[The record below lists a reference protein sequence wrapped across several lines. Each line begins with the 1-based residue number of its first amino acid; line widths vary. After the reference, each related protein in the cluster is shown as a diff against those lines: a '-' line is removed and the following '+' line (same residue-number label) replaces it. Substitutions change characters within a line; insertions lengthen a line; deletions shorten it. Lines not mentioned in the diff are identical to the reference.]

1 MATVYLCEKPSQAK
15 DIAGVLKASKR
26 SDGYFEGSGNIV
38 TWCFGHLLEMANPDQ
53 YDSRLKKWSFDTLP
67 ILPTTWQMMGKRSA
81 AKQLKIIKRLLG
93 ATDHVVISTDADRE
107 GETIA
112 REILD
117 LYAFKGR
124 VDRLWLSALDAASI
138 RKALD
143 SVLPGS
149 QTEPLYQAGLG
160 RSRADWLVGMNM
172 TRAYTL
178 LLKQSGADS
187 VISVGRVQ
195 TPTLNLVVKRDRLID
210 HFQPVPF
217 FDLVI
222 DCDAEAQHYKA
233 KWMPQLSRGVAVDDA
248 NRCLSREVAVE
259 VAGQV
264 SGKPGEVIAYNQ
276 TIKEQPAPLPYDL
289 SGLQVDASKQYGI
302 DAKDVL
308 VIAQSLYETHKATT
322 YPRTDCRYLP
332 ISQYEERAEVIAAV
346 KDSDS
351 DWWSKQFDK
360 HTIDTSIQS
369 RCWNDREI
377 TAHHAI
383 IPTAAAF
390 NMSKLSQ
397 AERQIYGLIR
407 RNYLAQFLSHYRF
420 EAIECQTRVNTHT
433 FISRG
438 KVELNPGWRVLF
450 GNQESNDDDSNQA
463 LPDGLQQGFAVQ
475 VIDHELTAK
484 QTKPPARFTSGTLVA
499 AMKNVGREVDDAA
512 LRRQLHDSSGIGTEA
527 TRAGIIDTLMDRGYI
542 KKSGKYL
549 VSTALGGELIDAVPD
564 TLKEPEITA
573 MWEKLL
579 NDVAEKQFDLQSFLD
594 KQIQFIRQMVEYL
607 NQQYINIHYD
617 KPVYPCPECEK
628 PMRLV
633 HSGKGRK
640 QSTFWSC
647 THYPECRATL
657 SDNNGVPGQRE
668 AKRSPPAKNSLV
680 VGEKCPQ
687 CSRGNLL
694 LRNIKSGKNVG
705 KEFIGCSAFP
715 NCKAFAWKS

>member
-1 MATVYLCEKPSQAK
+1 MDTVYLCEKPSQAK

-53 YDSRLKKWSFDTLP
+53 YDARLKKWSFDTLP
-67 ILPTTWQMMGKRSA
+67 ILPERWQMTGKRSA
-81 AKQLKIIKRLLG
+81 SKQLKIIKRLLG

-124 VDRLWLSALDAASI
+124 IDRLWLSALDAASI
-138 RKALD
+138 HKALN

-178 LLKQSGADS
+178 LFKQSGVDS

-195 TPTLNLVVKRDRLID
+195 TPTLNLVVKRDRLIE

-222 DCDAEAQHYKA
+222 DCDAGNLLYKA
-233 KWMPQLSRGVAVDDA
+233 KWMPQFSNGVAVDDA
-248 NRCLSREVAVE
+248 NRCLSRKVATEVAC
-259 VAGQV
+259 QI
-264 SGKPGEVIAYNQ
+264 SGKPGEIVAYNQ
-276 TIKEQPAPLPYDL
+276 IVKELPAPLPYDL
-289 SGLQVDASKQYGI
+289 SSLQVDASKLYGI

-308 VIAQSLYETHKATT
+308 AAAQSLYETHKATT

-332 ISQYEERAEVIAAV
+332 LSQFEERVEVMAAV

-351 DWWSKQFDK
+351 DLWSKQFAK
-360 HTIDTSIQS
+360 NPIDPSIQS
-369 RCWNDREI
+369 RCWNDKKI

-390 NMSKLSQ
+390 NASKLSQ

-407 RNYLAQFLSHYRF
+407 RNYLAQFLNHYRF
-420 EAIECQTRVNTHT
+420 EAIECQTRVEGHT
-433 FISRG
+433 FVSRG
-438 KVELNPGWRVLF
+438 KIELNPGWRVLF
-450 GNQESNDDDSNQA
+450 GQQASNDEDESNQA
-463 LPDGLQQGFAVQ
+463 LPDGLQQNLAVQ
-475 VIDHELTAK
+475 VIDHDLAAK
-484 QTKPPARFTSGTLVA
+484 QTKPPPRFTSGTLIA
-499 AMKNVGREVDDAA
+499 AMKNVGREVDDSA

-542 KKSGKYL
+542 GKSGKYL
-549 VSTALGGELIDAVPD
+549 VSTKLGGKLIDAVPD

-579 NDVAEKQFDLQSFLD
+579 NDIAERQFDLQSFLN
-594 KQIQFIRQMVEYL
+594 KQIQYISQMVEYL
-607 NQQYINIHYD
+607 NQQYIDAYYD
-617 KPVYPCPECEK
+617 KPVYPCPE
-628 PMRLV
+628 
-633 HSGKGRK
+633 
-640 QSTFWSC
+640 
-647 THYPECRATL
+647 
-657 SDNNGVPGQRE
+657 
-668 AKRSPPAKNSLV
+668 
-680 VGEKCPQ
+680 
-687 CSRGNLL
+687 
-694 LRNIKSGKNVG
+694 
-705 KEFIGCSAFP
+705 
-715 NCKAFAWKS
+715 